1 MSRSRFPIRVCKSVG
16 LSALAAL
23 GLVGGCGLA
32 ETQPDERLA
41 SVEKAAPASS
51 LKVLAGSAVSQS
63 DGSYDLHGGV
73 VVNFNNAVT
82 LRAERVTVRE
92 GQPWQI
98 YGFSL
103 SHPGGTLTG
112 DRGTFDPQ
120 SQTYTAQGSVSVDP
134 RAD

>member
-1 MSRSRFPIRVCKSVG
+1 MSRSRFPIRVGKSVG

-63 DGSYDLHGGV
+63 DGSYDLHGG
-73 VVNFNNAVT
+73 F
-82 LRAERVTVRE
+82 RSDRE
-92 GQPWQI
+92 
-98 YGFSL
+98 
-103 SHPGGTLTG
+103 PGGSNANG
-112 DRGTFDPQ
+112 Q
-120 SQTYTAQGSVSVDP
+120 ENVCASN
-134 RAD
+134 